1 MRPALTPL
9 LAIALISAC
18 GSDEHGSA
26 VDVSVVSG
34 VWTVTVADRSSACDG
49 VDTGGT
55 YYFEVP
61 KSLPQTGSTA
71 YVNGTW
77 GSDTAGQVDSLTGN
91 VDLSTGTVF
100 FRLWKTTLVSGA
112 QLDGTLTHTGEFTGT
127 LTDPAPGY
135 QPIFVT
141 TTCVFPATAAIAPAA
156 P

>member
-1 MRPALTPL
+1 MRPPRTPL
-9 LAIALISAC
+9 LALLLLAAC
-18 GSDEHGSA
+18 GADEHGAS

-55 YYFEVP
+55 FYLKVP
-61 KSLPQTGSTA
+61 SGLPQTGSTA

-77 GSDTAGQVDSLTGN
+77 GSDTAGQADSLTGN
-91 VDLSTGTVF
+91 VDLSTGVVF
-100 FRLWKTTLVSGA
+100 LRLWKVQGSSGA
-112 QLDGTLTHTGEFTGT
+112 QLDGTLAHTGDFTGT

-135 QPIFVT
+135 QPILVT
-141 TTCVFPATAAIAPAA
+141 TSCVFPASGHTTPAL